1 MGHDLHAEAFVR
13 AHTRPAPVPYVPE
26 VRLRVAGAGEER
38 DETNGELYEIW
49 ERAGGLP
56 FWAYPWAG
64 GQALA
69 RHVLDHPETVR
80 GRTVLDLATGSG
92 LVAVAAALAGAALVV
107 ANDVDPYALAAV
119 RLNAAA
125 NGVAVRVLG
134 GDLLDGAPPQEV
146 VLAGDVFYESPL
158 ALRVTPFLARAAGK
172 VLTGVP
178 DRACSYLPEGVFEPV
193 GVHEVPTLLEDAPRK
208 RTTIY
213 RLSGQ

>member
-13 AHTRPAPVPYVPE
+13 THTRPAAVPYVPE
-26 VRLRVAGAGEER
+26 IRLCLAHAGEER
-38 DETNGELYEIW
+38 DETHGELYEIW

-146 VLAGDVFYESPL
+146 VLAGDVFYERPL
-158 ALRVTPFLARAAGK
+158 ALRVAPFLARAAGE